1 MTGRAYNNLQGFHD
15 VYISSAQPE
24 SVIIHPVNATA
35 ASVSW
40 TNNPH
45 HNTSLHYTSYFTAT
59 GAMISHHET
68 VLSADV
74 DSTDV
79 AIDLDRDGYEHNF
92 TLQYIKTCHVTPS
105 PVIEETFDFGNF

>member
-1 MTGRAYNNLQGFHD
+1 
-15 VYISSAQPE
+15 
-24 SVIIHPVNATA
+24 
-35 ASVSW
+35 
-40 TNNPH
+40 
-45 HNTSLHYTSYFTAT
+45 
-59 GAMISHHET
+59 MISHYET

-105 PVIEETFDFGNF
+105 PVIEETFAFGIVFEANTMLPFVKFRFYR